1 MAGGLADGLI
11 TLHCSMGGEGVWEEA
26 DVESDN
32 YSEDLV
38 VNNTPERCQ
47 VVAGRRRFFRY
58 RRSGRSK
65 LGSKHSS
72 SPNLPQDNGKFHK
85 VEKFSSTPTRPVGT
99 QLLVTADQPEVQQA
113 TGKPTSNRSTN
124 LKTEDHSPPC
134 PTSAFSHLLSRARKP
149 SLTTEASALH
159 ELVASVRSFQERLK
173 NHTNSVCVHT
183 TLIESLI
190 SRPETNDIFGRSP
203 VPASGLSDQIPA
215 EQESERLV
223 HCFKTA
229 LEEHRQYVVQFHE
242 VRSHFLCFFDNL
254 DECKYEKF
262 VTGYMWN
269 LIVLRLN
276 QLALPSSTFGV
287 QAKFDL
293 MSGSSSGRMVF
304 GIGEDSSQIFK
315 QCHRFGCNP
324 ILERTWQRRATVCSL
339 SVVKTSVSPYA
350 TVDSGER
357 STCRHLHARNSHK
370 YSETSGSCC
379 ISKEQFIAYV
389 PTPNVES
396 QETVLAR
403 PPTTDQPCMRLC
415 HCHTGTPP
423 QYSLIGH
430 VDTNRCTVTCSEAL
444 QFLVTNFERWHRRI
458 LAEQERCLG
467 LERTIE
473 QLARQHRA
481 LELQLAQYYA
491 PLDSA
496 SFETVRAP
504 QGGTL
509 RRDTFERSASVHLE
523 SVGSTEDDQFFDAVS
538 VMQHQSNEALAA
550 SDLNPPTQVRL
561 SLPRT
566 EGVRASATSLIS
578 LESVD
583 ESSGSDSCAEGSTE
597 SELQLRRPPPATSER
612 HRGSYTEAVRASV
625 PPVSLTVRK
634 RRTTIPPSPKIA
646 LNLWSIIKNG
656 IGKDITKIPL
666 PVNFN
671 EPISFLQ
678 RASEDLTYS
687 ELLDRAS
694 ETKDPVE
701 QMAWVAAFSV
711 SCYATTAIRT
721 GKPFN
726 PLWGETFEFD
736 RSDDS
741 YGWRLI
747 AEQVSHHPPGS
758 ALYCESVRH
767 GWKVWLEFYLVSKFR
782 GKYMSVFPKGTVNLL
797 LPDGSRYTWTKATTV
812 VHNLIVGSLWI
823 DNYGDVVIRNHTS
836 GYNCP
841 MRFIA
846 HSYFGRGPPKQVTGV
861 IQNPSGTPKCLIRGC
876 WDSHIESQPVSED
889 GSPVGDS
896 KLLWRATPPPPGS
909 ENAHWFQLLQFRS
922 PENGSVERKKKP
934 WRRSFNRLDLPPYS
948 SFRELRCKLI
958 IAIEN
963 AEGFEGV
970 D

>member
-1 MAGGLADGLI
+1 MGESDIVSGYLLKWTNILKGYKKRWFLLQNDLLSYYRCPEAVGRRCRGTFNLKDATLVVPSSQTSFVLVEATGRKHHLKALSEQDKERWIKVLADLTNGHNN
-11 TLHCSMGGEGVWEEA
+11 T

-38 VNNTPERCQ
+38 VNNTPESCQ

-85 VEKFSSTPTRPVGT
+85 VEKFSSAPTRPLGT
-99 QLLVTADQPEVQQA
+99 QLLVTTDQSEVQQA
-113 TGKPTSNRSTN
+113 TGKPTYSNRGTY
-124 LKTEDHSPPC
+124 LETENRSPPC
-134 PTSAFSHLLSRARKP
+134 PTSAFSHLLSRVRKP

-159 ELVASVRSFQERLK
+159 ELVASVRSFQERLR
-173 NHTNSVCVHT
+173 NHTNSVCAHT
-183 TLIESLI
+183 TFIESLM
-190 SRPETNDIFGRSP
+190 SRPETNDIFGRP
-203 VPASGLSDQIPA
+203 APASGLSDQIPA
-215 EQESERLV
+215 QQESEQLI

-229 LEEHRQYVVQFHE
+229 LEEHRQYVGQF
-242 VRSHFLCFFDNL
+242 
-254 DECKYEKF
+254 
-262 VTGYMWN
+262 
-269 LIVLRLN
+269 
-276 QLALPSSTFGV
+276 
-287 QAKFDL
+287 
-293 MSGSSSGRMVF
+293 
-304 GIGEDSSQIFK
+304 
-315 QCHRFGCNP
+315 
-324 ILERTWQRRATVCSL
+324 
-339 SVVKTSVSPYA
+339 
-350 TVDSGER
+350 
-357 STCRHLHARNSHK
+357 
-370 YSETSGSCC
+370 
-379 ISKEQFIAYV
+379 
-389 PTPNVES
+389 
-396 QETVLAR
+396 QE
-403 PPTTDQPCMRLC
+403 
-415 HCHTGTPP
+415 
-423 QYSLIGH
+423 
-430 VDTNRCTVTCSEAL
+430 TCSEAL

-509 RRDTFERSASVHLE
+509 RRADTFERSASGNLE

-538 VMQHQSNEALAA
+538 VIQYQSNEALAA
-550 SDLNPPTQVRL
+550 SDLNQSTQVRL
-561 SLPRT
+561 PLPRT

-597 SELQLRRPPPATSER
+597 SGLQIRHPPPATSER
-612 HRGSYTEAVRASV
+612 HRGKYTEAARTSV
-625 PPVSLTVRK
+625 PPVSLAIRK

-646 LNLWSIIKNG
+646 LNLWSIIKSG

-701 QMAWVAAFSV
+701 QMACVAAFSV

-758 ALYCESVRH
+758 ALYCESVQH
-767 GWKVWLEFYLVSKFR
+767 GWKIWLEFYLVSKFR

-836 GYNCP
+836 GYSCP

-846 HSYFGRGPPKQVTGV
+846 HTYFGRGPPKQVTGV
-861 IQNPSGTPKCLIRGC
+861 IQNPSGNPKCLIRGC
-876 WDSHIESQPVSED
+876 WDSYIESQPVSED
-889 GSPVGDS
+889 GSPIGDS

-909 ENAHWFQLLQFRS
+909 ENIYNFSLFTVELNELEPGIAPTDSRLRPDQRLMEDGAWDQANEEKRRIEQKQRAKRHRWEEEQASSSEPRDPLFTPCWFSLATDNVTGEQSYVYTGKYWEAKSRQDWS
-922 PENGSVERKKKP
+922 CCP
-934 WRRSFNRLDLPPYS
+934 DIY
-948 SFRELRCKLI
+948 
-958 IAIEN
+958 
-963 AEGFEGV
+963 
-970 D
+970 